1 MGSLSSTFSSG
12 MSSGTSSGSG
22 NNGSLSMGFSTGSGD
37 NDDGSLY
44 DFGSG
49 TGEEGTSGSSSDFG
63 SNTGTSLNSGSDIIE
78 TSSGSATTTTTT
90 AKPTI
95 PSAGDVV
102 YDVRWVGS
110 SVTFMGYHHENI
122 EDCCISCNEDEEVW
136 FVHVHDNDC
145 SCFNPVSGVQEKL
158 ETAEGFEAR
167 VCTDAEREGD
177 Y

>member
-1 MGSLSSTFSSG
+1 MDHHQWASLLALVT
-12 MSSGTSSGSG
+12 MR
-22 NNGSLSMGFSTGSGD
+22 MD
-37 NDDGSLY
+37 

-49 TGEEGTSGSSSDFG
+49 MGAAGTSGSSSDFG
-63 SNTGTSLNSGSDIIE
+63 SNTGTSPNTGSDIIE

-90 AKPTI
+90 TTAKPTV
-95 PSAGDVV
+95 PSAGDVA

-110 SVTFMGYHHENI
+110 SVTFVGHHHENI

-145 SCFNPVSGVQEKL
+145 SCFNPVSGVQESL
-158 ETAEGFEAR
+158 EAAEGFEAR